1 MKVAR
6 ETRDLFYGCVC
17 VAIAASLGFMIGV
30 ITFKYSQPNDAAS
43 LDAALQSQA
52 VCHAVAERMGIY
64 VTIPPWQ
71 AMVLTP
77 ILDPR

>member
-1 MKVAR
+1 MK
-6 ETRDLFYGCVC
+6 DLAFALG
-17 VAIAASLGFMIGV
+17 AGFMIALAPFALEKCRPQQGLA
-30 ITFKYSQPNDAAS
+30 SAS
-43 LDAALQSQA
+43 LDQCAQSEQ
-52 VCHAVAERMGIY
+52 VCQAVAERMGIY